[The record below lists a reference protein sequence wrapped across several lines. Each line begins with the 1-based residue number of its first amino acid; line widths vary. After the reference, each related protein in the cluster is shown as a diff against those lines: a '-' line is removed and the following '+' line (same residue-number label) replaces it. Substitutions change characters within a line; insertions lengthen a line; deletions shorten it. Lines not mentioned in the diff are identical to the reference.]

1 MSWMPLLY
9 ETYENV
15 MRGDIDDL
23 VPQLLP
29 IAHSTQNADV
39 EVSINIDGEFE
50 GSSAVLGKGK
60 DKKTLIPVTEGSAS
74 RSGSCP
80 VNHPLCD
87 KLQYLAGDYTSFGG
101 KKGGKFY
108 ANYMKQLNEWCTSE
122 HSNEKAKAIYEYLK
136 KGTLIADLVRTG
148 TLLYDENNQL
158 PEKLT
163 ESFVV
168 FRVSG
173 GYGNVTAVWQDKKLQ
188 ADYIKYY
195 SSTQADKSFCYVT
208 GEVIPCSNNHPSK
221 IRNTGD
227 KAKLISAN
235 DSSGFTFR
243 GRFIESTQAVNI
255 GYEVS
260 QKAHNALKWLIE
272 KQGKRFGDK
281 VFLLW
286 GTNNE
291 NTPDFTADTA
301 DFTADAFDISDE
313 GDDSLLLD
321 TKFEIAQNFNKAIAG
336 YKANLNTDTNLAL
349 IGLDSATTG
358 RMSITFYREYRG
370 AEACEL
376 ISRIELWHKNCEWS
390 HFYKFKEK
398 KRVPFIGAPSPRD
411 IAIITYGTEQ
421 NEIIKADD
429 KLIAATVQR
438 LLPCICD
445 GTPIPRDIVS
455 MAVKKAFRPQNYSN
469 IYNWYKV
476 LSITCSLVRK
486 ERFDENKEEWTM
498 AIKETDD
505 LNYNCGRLLAV
516 ADAIEGWALSD
527 GLFDKK
533 DEKRPTNAMRLF
545 TRFSQYPC
553 ETWDLI
559 NKKLSFYKIKL
570 GGKGRKLYDLLG
582 EISSLIDPDELK
594 KAKNLDGR
602 MALGF
607 DTQRKKIIDDA
618 IASRNNKNNKN
629 EENKED

>member
-29 IAHSTQNADV
+29 IAHSTQNADI

-50 GSSAVLGKGK
+50 GSTAVLGKGK
-60 DKKTLIPVTEGSAS
+60 DKKTLIPVTESSAS
-74 RSGSCP
+74 RSSGVAP
-80 VNHPLCD
+80 HPLCD
-87 KLQYLAGDYTSFGG
+87 KLQYLAGDYTSFVARTSD
-101 KKGGKFY
+101 KFHV
-108 ANYMKQLNEWCTSE
+108 AYMKQLDDWCISE
-122 HSNEKAKAIYEYLK
+122 FSNEKVKAIYNYLD

-148 TLLYDENNQL
+148 TLICDENNQL
-158 PEKLT
+158 LEKLT
-163 ESFVV
+163 DSFVV

-173 GYGNVTAVWQDKKLQ
+173 GYDNVTAVWQDRKLQ

-195 SSTQADKSFCYVT
+195 SSTQAEKSFCYAT
-208 GEVIPCSNNHPSK
+208 GEIVPCSINHPSK

-243 GRFIESTQAVNI
+243 GRFQESTQAVNI

-272 KQGKRFGDK
+272 KQGKRFGNK

-291 NTPDFTADTA
+291 NTPDITADT
-301 DFTADAFDISDE
+301 FDMCDE
-313 GDDSLLLD
+313 DDDSLLLD
-321 TKFEIAQNFNKAIAG
+321 TKFEIAKSFNKAISG
-336 YKANLNTDTNLAL
+336 YKANLDNYSKLTI

-370 AEACEL
+370 TDANEL
-376 ISRIELWHKNCEWS
+376 INRIDLWHKTCEWS
-390 HFYKFKEK
+390 HFYKFKDK
-398 KRVPFIGAPSPRD
+398 KCMPFIGAPSPKD
-411 IAIITYGTEQ
+411 IALITYGTEQ

-429 KLIAATVQR
+429 KLIAATVER
-438 LLPCICD
+438 ILPCICD
-445 GTPIPRDIVS
+445 GTPIPHDIVS

-486 ERFDENKEEWTM
+486 ERYDNFNKEEWTM
-498 AIKETDD
+498 AISEDCDD
-505 LNYNCGRLLAV
+505 LSYNLGRYLAV
-516 ADAIEGWALSD
+516 ADKIESNT
-527 GLFDKK
+527 F
-533 DEKRPTNAMRLF
+533 EKGNEHPTNALKYY
-545 TRFSQYPC
+545 TRFTQFPN
-553 ETWDLI
+553 ETLLLIEKKLIPYI
-559 NKKLSFYKIKL
+559 NKLGNEAIWLLKIKQDIL
-570 GGKGRKLYDLLG
+570 TQISPDDL
-582 EISSLIDPDELK
+582 ELAK
-594 KAKNLDGR
+594 KLDGKFV
-602 MALGF
+602 LGF
-607 DTQRKKIIDDA
+607 DSQRQSFYQKKT
-618 IASRNNKNNKN
+618 
-629 EENKED
+629 ENKED